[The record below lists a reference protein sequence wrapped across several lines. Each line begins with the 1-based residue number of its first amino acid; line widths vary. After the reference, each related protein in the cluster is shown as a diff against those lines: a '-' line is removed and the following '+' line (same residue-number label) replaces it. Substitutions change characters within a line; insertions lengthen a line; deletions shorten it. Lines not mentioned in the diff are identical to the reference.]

1 MTARDLYQDMILAHN
16 KNPRNF
22 KKLEDATHVA
32 HGVNPLCGDD
42 FYIFLKLSKDGVI
55 QDIGFDGS
63 GCAISK
69 SSASMLTQ
77 AVMGKK
83 IDEAS
88 ILKDGFIEM
97 VTQDSCPEHTKSSL
111 GKLAIFEGVKEYP
124 IRVKCATLIWRA
136 LESALGSDPNTVID
150 VSTE

>member
-22 KKLEDATHVA
+22 KQLEDATHVA

-42 FYIFLKLSKDGVI
+42 FYIFLKISSDGLI
-55 QDIGFDGS
+55 EDIGFDGS

-69 SSASMLTQ
+69 SSASMLTT
-77 AVMGKK
+77 ALIGKT
-83 IDEAS
+83 ISEAS
-88 ILKDGFIEM
+88 TVKDGFIEM
-97 VTQDSCPEHTKSSL
+97 VTQDDCDQQAKDLL
-111 GKLAIFEGVKEYP
+111 GKLKIFEGVKEYP

-136 LESALGSDPNTVID
+136 FESAVSADSNTVID